1 VRRFSDEVH
10 VRCGPLG
17 GLDDAPVQFVWRG
30 RLYLVRE
37 VLSRWR
43 ERSAWWEQSA
53 VAAVH
58 GDDHLQELGGPGGGG
73 GGAGTVTAVRRVLE
87 LGDLEREVWRV
98 EAGIGRGRVL
108 GVYDLARR
116 VSPGTAAVSE
126 VAGTPAQDGSTPDGP
141 AWQMLRVSD

>member
-1 VRRFSDEVH
+1 MTTVRRFADEVH
-10 VRCGPLG
+10 VRSGALDG
-17 GLDDAPVQFVWRG
+17 HDDAPVQFIWHG

-58 GDDHLQELGGPGGGG
+58 GDDHVQGPGRP
-73 GGAGTVTAVRRVLE
+73 GAGTATAVRRVLE

-98 EAGIGRGRVL
+98 EAGSGRGRVL
-108 GVYDLARR
+108 GVYDLAHR
-116 VSPGTAAVSE
+116 VEPGTAAVSE
-126 VAGTPAQDGSTPDGP
+126 RAGSPAGGP
-141 AWQMLRVSD
+141 TADATVWQMLRVSD